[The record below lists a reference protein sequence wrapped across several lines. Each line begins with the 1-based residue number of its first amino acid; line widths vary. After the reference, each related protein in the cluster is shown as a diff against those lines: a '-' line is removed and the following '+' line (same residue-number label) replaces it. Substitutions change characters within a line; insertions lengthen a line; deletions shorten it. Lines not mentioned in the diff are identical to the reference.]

1 MCKHCIEISDSERL
15 VLFEFLHRILNDK
28 YDEMAG
34 SLFED
39 VSEEEVLCI
48 IKSQLDKEM
57 TEPIS
62 PNYGE
67 LLLKAREDVRN
78 NY

>member
-1 MCKHCIEISDSERL
+1 MCKHFIEISDSERL

-28 YDEMAG
+28 YDELAG

-62 PNYGE
+62 PNYRE

>member
-1 MCKHCIEISDSERL
+1 MCKHVIEISDSERL
-15 VLFEFLHRILNDK
+15 VLFEFLHRILNEK
-28 YDEMAG
+28 YDELAG

-39 VSEEEVLCI
+39 VSEEDVLCI

-62 PNYGE
+62 PNYRE

>member
-1 MCKHCIEISDSERL
+1 MSKYCIEMSDSEML
-15 VLFEFLHRILNDK
+15 VFFEFLHRILNDK
-28 YDEMAG
+28 YEELAG

-39 VSEEEVLCI
+39 ISEEEVLRI
-48 IKSQLDKEM
+48 IKSQLDREM
-57 TEPIS
+57 TEPLS
-62 PNYGE
+62 PDYKE

>member
-1 MCKHCIEISDSERL
+1 MSKHCIEISDSERL
-15 VLFEFLHRILNDK
+15 VLFEFLYRVLNDK
-28 YDEMAG
+28 YDELAG

-39 VSEEEVLCI
+39 VAEEDVLSI

-57 TEPIS
+57 TEPLS
-62 PNYGE
+62 PDYKE

>member
-1 MCKHCIEISDSERL
+1 MSKYCIEMSDSEML
-15 VLFEFLHRILNDK
+15 VFFEFLHRILNDK
-28 YDEMAG
+28 YEELAG

-39 VSEEEVLCI
+39 ISEEDVLCI
-48 IKSQLDKEM
+48 IKSQMDKEM
-57 TEPIS
+57 TELLS
-62 PNYGE
+62 PDYKE

>member
-1 MCKHCIEISDSERL
+1 MSKYCIEMSDSEML
-15 VLFEFLHRILNDK
+15 VFFEFLYRILNDK
-28 YDEMAG
+28 YEELAG

-39 VSEEEVLCI
+39 ISEEDVLCI
-48 IKSQLDKEM
+48 IKSQMDKEM
-57 TEPIS
+57 TEPLS
-62 PNYGE
+62 PDYKE

>member
-1 MCKHCIEISDSERL
+1 MSKYSIEISDSETL
-15 VLFEFLHRILNDK
+15 VFFEFLHRILNDK
-28 YDEMAG
+28 YEELAG

-39 VSEEEVLCI
+39 ISEEEVLRI
-48 IKSQLDKEM
+48 IKSQLDREM
-57 TEPIS
+57 TEPLS
-62 PNYGE
+62 PDYKE